1 MATTNVKAER
11 EIATVKAD
19 IAAMGHLFTKLDTTL
34 EKLEENSG
42 KLSSIIA
49 VHEERLNNQED
60 NVAVRKREVDLDIKE
75 LHSRITTAGRE
86 NQEQH
91 KVLQND
97 MSETKKDI
105 LEAINELRKD
115 ISKEQERLDNRIKSL
130 EQWRWILLGILLA
143 VSALLPNLPGILKI
157 FG

>member
-1 MATTNVKAER
+1 MAATNPKTER

-19 IAAMGHLFTKLDTTL
+19 IAAMGHLFTKLDATL

-49 VHEERLNNQED
+49 VHEERLNNKED

-91 KVLQND
+91 RALAKD
-97 MSETKKDI
+97 MDETKKEI
-105 LEAINELRKD
+105 IEAINELRKD
-115 ISKEQERLDNRIKSL
+115 ISKEQERIDSRIKSL
-130 EQWRWILLGILLA
+130 EQWRWILLGILIA
-143 VSALLPNLPGILKI
+143 VSTLLPNLPRLVTL